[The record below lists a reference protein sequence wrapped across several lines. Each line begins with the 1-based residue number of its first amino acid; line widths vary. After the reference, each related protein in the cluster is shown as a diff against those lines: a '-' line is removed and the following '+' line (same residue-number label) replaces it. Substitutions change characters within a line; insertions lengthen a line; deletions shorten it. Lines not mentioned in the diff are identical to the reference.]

1 MIARR
6 NFVLAS
12 VLMVAL
18 GATRSARADA
28 AAKAFLEKI
37 YAAYKGKNSKG
48 VSFDSDAGVR
58 RYFEPGLA
66 ALIIKDRND
75 AKKRGDVPE
84 LDADPFVGGQDWEIG
99 PVAIAV
105 RDIAPDKASATAKFR
120 NLKVTT
126 TVAYDLVK
134 LADGWRIANITWD
147 DKLRRKVAP
156 RHPGHDANEK
166 RRNACAPVAIG
177 EGRAHQTCQD

>member
-1 MIARR
+1 MSRQGEAMITRR
-6 NFVLAS
+6 NLVLAS
-12 VLMVAL
+12 VSAMACVAP
-18 GATRSARADA
+18 GAAHADA

-75 AKKRGDVPE
+75 AKKRDDVPN

-99 PVAIAV
+99 PVAIVV
-105 RDIAPDKASATAKFR
+105 RDTAPDKASATAKFR
-120 NLKVTT
+120 NLKTPT
-126 TVAYDLVK
+126 TVTYDLVK

-147 DKLRRKVAP
+147 GKDTLRGVF
-156 RHPGHDANEK
+156 EK
-166 RRNACAPVAIG
+166 K
-177 EGRAHQTCQD
+177 